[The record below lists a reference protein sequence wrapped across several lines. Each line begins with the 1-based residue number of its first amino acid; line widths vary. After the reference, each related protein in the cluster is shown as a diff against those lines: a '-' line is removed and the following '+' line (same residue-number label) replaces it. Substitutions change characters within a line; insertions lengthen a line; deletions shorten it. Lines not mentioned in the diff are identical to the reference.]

1 MDNNSPCYF
10 RNSFVAPPFY
20 PRYGEKWTLDSHTNI
35 YPMHD
40 VKTAK
45 LNVRNFMFIQNIFH
59 QLSPEPLEG
68 GGRRDPLF
76 TPEVWLSR
84 SLFIPREHI
93 SFRCEPGEEKRVPRN
108 RENGSGQIFGNRFS
122 VILCSNNWPG
132 DMTWVFFRGWF
143 SLLPCS
149 S

>member
-1 MDNNSPCYF
+1 
-10 RNSFVAPPFY
+10 
-20 PRYGEKWTLDSHTNI
+20 
-35 YPMHD
+35 MHD

-84 SLFIPREHI
+84 SLFIPRDE
-93 SFRCEPGEEKRVPRN
+93 STFPSVVNPGRKRESPEN

-132 DMTWVFFRGWF
+132 DMT
-143 SLLPCS
+143 
-149 S
+149 

>member
-1 MDNNSPCYF
+1 
-10 RNSFVAPPFY
+10 
-20 PRYGEKWTLDSHTNI
+20 
-35 YPMHD
+35 MHD

-93 SFRCEPGEEKRVPRN
+93 SFRCEPREEKGVPRKPGKRQRAN
-108 RENGSGQIFGNRFS
+108 FRKP
-122 VILCSNNWPG
+122 ILCDP
-132 DMTWVFFRGWF
+132 
-143 SLLPCS
+143 L
-149 S
+149 